1 MRRLFGLIT
10 VAATLVVAAPSFAS
24 GATGL
29 TEGGKLVPVGTT
41 LKGVSLGNFVVTTP
55 KLGNVTCQSV
65 AITVKLVANTSSTV
79 SAVGAG
85 SSTASNCVVAG
96 GGTVTVTNIN
106 ITELHTFGGGTGTK
120 SFSFELD
127 IGSLLCKYSA
137 TKITLG
143 YNPTETSEGSDV
155 LTFSE
160 VPLSV
165 TPAACGTSSKLD
177 GKLTM
182 ETDVAGTVPVYI
194 M

>member
-1 MRRLFGLIT
+1 MKRTFGLIAA
-10 VAATLVVAAPSFAS
+10 VAMLAFAAPSMAS

-29 TEGGKLVPVGTT
+29 TENGKLVAVGTT
-41 LKGVSLGNFVVTTP
+41 LRGVNLGLFTVTTP
-55 KLGNVTCQSV
+55 KLGNVQCNSV
-65 AITVKLVANTSSTV
+65 TITVQLVANTSSTV

-85 SSTASNCVVAG
+85 TSSATGCVVAG
-96 GGTVTVTNIN
+96 TDSVTVTNIKV
-106 ITELHTFGGGTGTK
+106 TELHTFGGGTGTK
-120 SFSFELD
+120 SFSFDLD

-137 TKITLG
+137 NKITLS

-155 LTFSE
+155 LTFNE

-165 TPAACGTSSKLD
+165 TPAACGSSKLD